1 MSHISELKRTK
12 REKQVQEC
20 FPTVSEGLQCC
31 LGEWTRMKS
40 LQQEKISISRAVG
53 DRMWGNWQNL
63 AHIVLRH
70 VVIIRLSSRCETQ
83 LMLKEAKINIFR
95 VRLGDDVSNVEKLNF
110 LTLNCWKGWNT
121 NMKRSRYR
129 RLQQWFIFC
138 GESSF
143 CLSSSASSYRFI
155 FI

>member
-12 REKQVQEC
+12 RGKQVQQC

-53 DRMWGNWQNL
+53 DRMWGNWRNL
-63 AHIVLRH
+63 AHNVLRH
-70 VVIIRLSSRCETQ
+70 VVIIRLSSRCKTQ
-83 LMLKEAKINIFR
+83 LVFTGEKPEEAKISIFQ

-138 GESSF
+138 GG
-143 CLSSSASSYRFI
+143 
-155 FI
+155 